1 MVSDDRCGC
10 SRFGQLHT
18 LFPVPMPL
26 ICRPLACFATL
37 PRYTVNKL
45 TKLSRCDSYTIELLN
60 NRTAR
65 LLVLLG
71 FQAQTARI
79 HLAPFGSTLL
89 HLAQL
94 GSTWLHLTPL
104 DSTWLLLAPLGSTW
118 LHLDPL
124 GFYYV
129 HLGPPLSTWVHLSP
143 PGYTRVHL
151 DPLGSTWVH
160 FGPLGST
167 RVRKTMVAW

>member
-71 FQAQTARI
+71 IQAQTARI

-104 DSTWLLLAPLGSTW
+104 GSTWLLLAPHGSTW
-118 LHLDPL
+118 IHLASIM
-124 GFYYV
+124 
-129 HLGPPLSTWVHLSP
+129 STWVHLCPPGSTFSP

>member
-71 FQAQTARI
+71 IQAQTARI

-94 GSTWLHLTPL
+94 GSTWLRFKKYKIFFKKINFQMIYFQKYILEE
-104 DSTWLLLAPLGSTW
+104 SKFESCWAYFSEN
-118 LHLDPL
+118 
-124 GFYYV
+124 F
-129 HLGPPLSTWVHLSP
+129 
-143 PGYTRVHL
+143 
-151 DPLGSTWVH
+151 
-160 FGPLGST
+160 
-167 RVRKTMVAW
+167 